1 MRSAYQ
7 WGKDHGSCQ
16 KALDWRETLG
26 NAGQRKAYQVCQRG
40 DWMFWTFQHLTEA
53 QFELI
58 RERMHEALLLSV
70 NRQVAANCLICGVP
84 AVEKWAKKWLSGED
98 RSAESAA
105 WDAARSAASA
115 AWSAARFAAWSAARF
130 AARSAAWSAAWSA
143 ARFAARSAE
152 FAAWSAAWSAESAG
166 WCARFAE
173 LRQQARDLRR
183 LIPAWP
189 GNP

>member
-1 MRSAYQ
+1 
-7 WGKDHGSCQ
+7 
-16 KALDWRETLG
+16 
-26 NAGQRKAYQVCQRG
+26 
-40 DWMFWTFQHLTEA
+40 MFWTFQHLTEA

-105 WDAARSAASA
+105 RFA
-115 AWSAARFAAWSAARF
+115 AWSAARSAESAAWSAARF
-130 AARSAAWSAAWSA
+130 AARSAA
-143 ARFAARSAE
+143 R
-152 FAAWSAAWSAESAG
+152 SAESAG
-166 WCARFAE
+166 WCAARFAAWSAARSAESAGWCAARFAE